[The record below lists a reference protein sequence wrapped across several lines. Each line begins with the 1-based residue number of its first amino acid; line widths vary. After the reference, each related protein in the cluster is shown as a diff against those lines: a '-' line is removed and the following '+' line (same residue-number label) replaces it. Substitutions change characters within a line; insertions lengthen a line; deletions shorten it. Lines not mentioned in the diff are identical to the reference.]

1 MPVAAAFTDINSMT
15 YQKNFN
21 ITIEGDTLTFRTS
34 SFNAEKSSVLH
45 SGVYSRE
52 FNSILFA
59 SGTCMLA
66 YILLSPSMG
75 GLALYAALTIA
86 LAASFMLSRK
96 FVFREKYLE
105 VILDK
110 QSGTARLVISGA
122 FSKKME
128 EIALSNIVSIETGSK
143 KFEPENKDGA
153 DFVQKIS
160 VQHGS
165 AVPGLGE
172 TEEFVTVYLKLKDDS
187 EKIIYAGNVNEE
199 PEIPVLEIRKFL
211 SK

>member
-1 MPVAAAFTDINSMT
+1 M
-15 YQKNFN
+15 
-21 ITIEGDTLTFRTS
+21 
-34 SFNAEKSSVLH
+34 LH